1 MHLEIEELSKEYGD
15 LLAIDHFSS
24 RWKDDEIIGLVG
36 PNGAGK
42 STLFKIVAG
51 FLEPNQGK
59 IRLNGEKVSLGSVAY
74 VPEFP
79 DLFPVLSV
87 WEHFKFISLAY
98 SIKNWEQEAQEY
110 LESFQLTDKK
120 NSLAGELSKG
130 MKQKVMI
137 AISLL
142 RKPSVLLMDE
152 PFSGLDPLSSRE
164 LQHRIQGLKSPD
176 RIVLV
181 SSHNLN
187 TIQSICHRVL
197 IMNHGVLVR
206 DQEMNAILNEIKQ
219 KGFETLEDFFLEVTT
234 LGSP

>member
-1 MHLEIEELSKEYGD
+1 MYLEIEKLSKEYGD
-15 LLAIDHFSS
+15 LLAIDHFTS
-24 RWKDDEIIGLVG
+24 RWEDHEIIGLVG

-51 FLEPNQGK
+51 FLEPHQGN
-59 IRLNGEKVSLGSVAY
+59 IRLNGENVSLGAVAY

-98 SIKNWEQEAQEY
+98 KINHWEQEAQEY
-110 LESFQLTDKK
+110 LEAFQLTDKK

-164 LQHRIQGLKSPD
+164 LQHRIQRLKSPN

-187 TIQSICHRVL
+187 TIQSICDRVL
-197 IMNHGVLVR
+197 IMKHGVLLR
-206 DQEMNAILNEIKQ
+206 DQKMSAILNETRQ
-219 KGFETLEDFFLEVTT
+219 KGFETLEDFFLEVTRF
-234 LGSP
+234 GNS